1 MYTFI
6 SCSLASIMDAF
17 ADIEQ
22 LTYGESALR
31 EIVTFILTF
40 SLEKVISAEGMDG
53 EVIYPRSGKMF
64 TLWSR

>member
-1 MYTFI
+1 
-6 SCSLASIMDAF
+6 MDAF